1 MIPYIES
8 EKLDMPGD
16 NYKENEN
23 ITFTEDLCQTV
34 CECQA
39 IDKLNILNSFYYYNK
54 NNKIKQ
60 HQGLIQTIQE
70 ALKFKILK
78 TKITTSVLTEN
89 IY

>member
-54 NNKIKQ
+54 NNKI
-60 HQGLIQTIQE
+60 
-70 ALKFKILK
+70 
-78 TKITTSVLTEN
+78 
-89 IY
+89 

>member
-23 ITFTEDLCQTV
+23 ITFTEDSCQTV

-54 NNKIKQ
+54 NNKI
-60 HQGLIQTIQE
+60 
-70 ALKFKILK
+70 
-78 TKITTSVLTEN
+78 
-89 IY
+89 